1 MATLKDIAKEA
12 GVSITTVSNVINGNH
27 SKVSEKSLKKI
38 HNLIK
43 KYNYV
48 PNLTARS
55 LTAKS
60 SKIIGFIVPTSTDN
74 LFKNPYISELFGV
87 IQNIISEKGYYLMI
101 RSVNDVSDV
110 STLLKNWNMDGAIF
124 LIPDY
129 DNIVYDILKENNLPM
144 VFLDSYSTLDK
155 ILSVGINDYKGGYIA
170 TRYLINHG
178 HKKIIFSGPCYEYN
192 SILLQRL
199 QGYKDALIETFD
211 SYDENL
217 IVKIDPTYDNGIS
230 LGRAI
235 SNNELSA
242 TAIVTSAD
250 IMAIGVMEGAKLNGM
265 SIPKD
270 LSVIGF
276 DNLFPS
282 TIVTPKLTTV
292 SQNIEEKAKAAVN
305 LLMEFIENG
314 FVKNNKITL
323 DVEIIERQS
332 VLHL

>member
-1 MATLKDIAKEA
+1 M
-12 GVSITTVSNVINGNH
+12 
-27 SKVSEKSLKKI
+27 
-38 HNLIK
+38 
-43 KYNYV
+43 
-48 PNLTARS
+48 
-55 LTAKS
+55 
-60 SKIIGFIVPTSTDN
+60 
-74 LFKNPYISELFGV
+74 
-87 IQNIISEKGYYLMI
+87 
-101 RSVNDVSDV
+101 
-110 STLLKNWNMDGAIF
+110 
-124 LIPDY
+124 
-129 DNIVYDILKENNLPM
+129 
-144 VFLDSYSTLDK
+144 
-155 ILSVGINDYKGGYIA
+155 
-170 TRYLINHG
+170 
-178 HKKIIFSGPCYEYN
+178 
-192 SILLQRL
+192 QRL